1 MEHPKMNDLG
11 SIFRDLQLNFSNI
24 FWNRQCL
31 KMLQIFLYD
40 WNAPKHTPGHFR
52 SAGELFGPHG
62 IEYRIWNY
70 VEDLDEGQGN
80 PRRLLVLQVGKWKW
94 RNENNMLVVLYVFFF
109 YVFLMLYDINMGYNA
124 FSHVFFV
131 RFPKSWCYPKSSSG
145 HAWPNFYT
153 MFERNPW
160 WRLGIP
166 HDSRNSHNIYR

>member
-1 MEHPKMNDLG
+1 MFPVEHQSKNPWLLRIWRNTPWLEVSIVIGVPQMDELFHGKYWKILKWMIWG
-11 SIFRDLQLNFSNI
+11 SPIFRDLQLNFSTI

-31 KMLQIFLYD
+31 KMLQICLYD

-94 RNENNMLVVLYVFFF
+94 RNENNMLVVSYVLYVFTCFNVIW
-109 YVFLMLYDINMGYNA
+109 Y
-124 FSHVFFV
+124 
-131 RFPKSWCYPKSSSG
+131 
-145 HAWPNFYT
+145 
-153 MFERNPW
+153 
-160 WRLGIP
+160 
-166 HDSRNSHNIYR
+166 